1 MASLLAFPGRVNL
14 STWQGRTAGGD
25 DDDVATCAN
34 SPGAAGTLMITEAGC
49 NFRWS
54 YNATDRKLRRRKGQR
69 QQQEEAAAHGRY
81 GSARC
86 RRIGGAAPARRWR
99 RAPSPCRCGLPCAGR
114 RQMPL
119 SRKFC
124 AGAL

>member
-1 MASLLAFPGRVNL
+1 MAALLAFPGRVNL

-54 YNATDRKLRRRKGQR
+54 YNATDRKLRRRKEQR
-69 QQQEEAAAHGRY
+69 QQRQRRQHSQQQEEEEQQDLVLNIDCD
-81 GSARC
+81 GS
-86 RRIGGAAPARRWR
+86 
-99 RAPSPCRCGLPCAGR
+99 
-114 RQMPL
+114 
-119 SRKFC
+119 
-124 AGAL
+124 